1 MQLKGKNVLFLGSSV
16 TYGYASEG
24 ISFADIMAEQCGFNC
39 IKEAVSGTTLAD
51 MGENSYVSRL
61 KRLINLPEID
71 LFVCQ
76 LSTNDAA
83 RKIPILKTEEA
94 IRFIVDYA
102 KNNFKCP
109 IVFYTNTYYDDE
121 RYFEMVEL
129 LKKLASEL
137 DFSVINLYDDSEMR
151 SVPQV
156 DYALYMKDRIHPTLK
171 GYKEWWTPKFI
182 GFLETFLP

>member
-16 TYGYASEG
+16 TYGSASGG

-39 IKEAVSGTTLAD
+39 IKEAVSGTNLAD
-51 MGENSYVSRL
+51 IGENSYVSRL
-61 KRLINLPEID
+61 KRLSNLPKID

-76 LSTNDAA
+76 LSTNDAS
-83 RKIPILKTEEA
+83 RKIPIEKIEEA
-94 IRFIVDYA
+94 ILFIADYA

-121 RYFEMVEL
+121 GYFKMVEL
-129 LKKLASEL
+129 LKRLVKEL
-137 DFSVINLYDDSEMR
+137 EIFIINLYDDCEMR
-151 SVPQV
+151 SVSQA
-156 DYALYMKDRIHPTLK
+156 DYKLYMKDRIHPTLI

-182 GFLETFLP
+182 GFLEGILP